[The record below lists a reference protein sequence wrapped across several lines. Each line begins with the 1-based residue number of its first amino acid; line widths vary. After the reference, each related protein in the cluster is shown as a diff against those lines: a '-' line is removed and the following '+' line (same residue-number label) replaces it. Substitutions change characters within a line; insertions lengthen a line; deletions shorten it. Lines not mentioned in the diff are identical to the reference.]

1 MPGTFFGLNIAY
13 TGLAA
18 AQIGQDVTG
27 QNIANAGTDGYSV
40 QSAQQ
45 QANEAYTTSDTVSF
59 PLPGSLGTG
68 VSVVRINRARD
79 QFLDTQVRGASAD
92 TNFQASQSGALKQV
106 DDAFGEPSDR
116 GLNAAIGNFFNAF
129 HDLSNTPEN
138 LGVRATTIAQG
149 DALARTFQGVGRSL
163 AAVKAGVDGRAAD
176 DVRSI
181 NDYGTQIAALNV
193 TIKQETAQGQQPNDL
208 LDRRD
213 VLLDHLS
220 ALVNVAVQPNGDG
233 TVNVQ
238 IGSAALVTGT
248 DASKVT
254 QAGLT
259 ASGDLKSGELA
270 GLAQTQTRIA
280 GYQGQLDTLAAS
292 VVSQVN
298 AVHQSGY
305 ALDGTTTG
313 INFFGPAGTTAAT
326 IGVDPNL
333 EGHPERLAAASAPT
347 PPATTASAGDA
358 SNAEKLAG
366 LKDAT
371 DATAGDPL
379 FGQTLQ
385 GYYHQTVSDA
395 GGRAA
400 SAKSATDTA
409 SATLT
414 QLTRQRASVTG
425 VSTDSEMVNMMKYQ
439 RAYQASARVVQT
451 MDDMIGTLINN
462 LFAAR

>member
-1 MPGTFFGLNIAY
+1 MPGTFFGLNLAY

-45 QANEAYTTSDTVSF
+45 QANDPFVSIDHTSF

-68 VSVVRINRARD
+68 VSVIRINRARD
-79 QFLDTQVRGASAD
+79 QFLDTQVRAATAGN
-92 TNFQASQSGALKQV
+92 NFQASQSSALKQV
-106 DDAFGEPSDR
+106 DDAFGEPSDT

-149 DALARTFQGVGRSL
+149 DALARTFQGVGQRL
-163 AAVKAGVDGRAAD
+163 AAVKTSVDSQAAD
-176 DVRSI
+176 DVTSI
-181 NDYGTQIAALNV
+181 NDYGAQIAALNV
-193 TIKQETAQGQQPNDL
+193 TIKQQTVQGQQPNDL

-213 VLLDHLS
+213 VLLDKLS
-220 ALVNVAVQPNGDG
+220 ALVNVAIRPNSDG
-233 TVNVQ
+233 TIGVQ
-238 IGSAALVTGT
+238 IGSTSLVTGLES
-248 DASKVT
+248 SKVT

-270 GLAQTQTRIA
+270 GLASAQTQVA
-280 GYQGQLDTLAAS
+280 GYQGQLDTLASA
-292 VVSQVN
+292 VVTQVN
-298 AVHQSGY
+298 AIHKSGY

-313 INFFGPAGTTAAT
+313 LNFFSPTGTTAAT
-326 IGVDPNL
+326 IGVDPGL
-333 EGHPERLAAASAPT
+333 EGHPELLAAASAPV
-347 PPATTASAGDA
+347 PPATTASPGDA

-366 LKDAT
+366 LKGAT
-371 DATAGDPL
+371 DTTPGDPT
-379 FGQTLQ
+379 FGTTLL
-385 GYYHQTVSDA
+385 GYYQATVSDA

-400 SAKSATDTA
+400 STKSATQTA
-409 SATLT
+409 SATLS
-414 QLTRQRASVTG
+414 QLTQQRASATG
-425 VSTDSEMVNMMKYQ
+425 VSTDAEMVNMMKYQ
-439 RAYQASARVVQT
+439 RAYQASAKVVQT

-462 LFAAR
+462 LFSAN